1 MIRWQY
7 RILLVS
13 LLAFMISCTG
23 ASVGVYHRPHGYNP
37 WWGGRTYYRDRV
49 IVVPPEEIEPPGE
62 IEPPLVAVPLPS
74 GPEPM
79 PDMGMPDMDF
89 DMGDF

>member
-1 MIRWQY
+1 MKRWQY

-49 IVVPPEEIEPPGE
+49 IVVPPEEIEPP
-62 IEPPLVAVPLPS
+62 LVAIPQPS
-74 GPEPM
+74 GPELGPEPM